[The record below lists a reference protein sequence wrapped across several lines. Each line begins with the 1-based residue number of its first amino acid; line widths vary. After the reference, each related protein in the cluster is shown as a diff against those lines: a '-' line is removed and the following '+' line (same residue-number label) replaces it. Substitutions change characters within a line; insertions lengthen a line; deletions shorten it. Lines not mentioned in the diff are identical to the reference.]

1 MISLEKML
9 LDPEPKTRKVDL
21 FDREEELS
29 ELLRSRERLIVLAA
43 PRRMGKTSLL
53 NVFLS
58 LIPNPSIKIDARELW
73 AKGVTNYNVLKML
86 GDGLTSIIPAHNRVP
101 DFFEFD
107 GVLMNKKSVRF
118 DHRKVSVLDV
128 LKALDR
134 FGRSLKTNFF
144 IGIDEA
150 QYLRFGKKFDTM
162 LAYALDNLQNLSFVL
177 TGSEVGILHDFLGFD
192 DPKAPLYGRYFK
204 AITLRRPTERE
215 ALEFLRKGLE
225 EMEVR
230 YELDDLKEAVKK
242 LDGIMGWLTS
252 FGYSY
257 ATGKVNL
264 ETFVGQAVKMVRSE
278 LEELYK
284 KSDRYRLILGAIGRG
299 LGRWSEIYE
308 SVSIRVGP
316 ISESNFSLLLENL
329 VKMGFVDKLDGRYV
343 ITDSIV
349 REASIRE
356 R

>member
-1 MISLEKML
+1 M
-9 LDPEPKTRKVDL
+9 DPEPKTRKVDL

-29 ELLRSRERLIVLAA
+29 ELLKSRERLIVLAA

-58 LIPNPSIKIDARELW
+58 LIPNPSIKIDGRELW
-73 AKGVTNYNVLKML
+73 ARGVTNYNVLKML
-86 GDGLTSIIPAHNRVP
+86 GDGLTSIIPAHNRVL

-107 GVLMNKKSVRF
+107 GAIMNKKSIRF

-128 LKALDR
+128 LKALNR
-134 FGRSLKTNFF
+134 FGGTAKCNFF
-144 IGIDEA
+144 LGIDEA
-150 QYLRFGKKFDTM
+150 QYFRFGKKFDTI
-162 LAYALDNLQNLSFVL
+162 LAYSLDNLRNLSFVL

-204 AITLRRPTERE
+204 VITLRRPTERE

-225 EMEVR
+225 EMGAE
-230 YELDDLKEAVKK
+230 YKLEDLKESVEK

-257 ATGKVNL
+257 ATGKVKL
-264 ETFVGQAVKMVRSE
+264 EAFVERAVKMVESE

-329 VKMGFVDKLDGRYV
+329 AKMGFIDKLDGRYV
-343 ITDSIV
+343 ITDPIV
-349 REASIRE
+349 REASRRE